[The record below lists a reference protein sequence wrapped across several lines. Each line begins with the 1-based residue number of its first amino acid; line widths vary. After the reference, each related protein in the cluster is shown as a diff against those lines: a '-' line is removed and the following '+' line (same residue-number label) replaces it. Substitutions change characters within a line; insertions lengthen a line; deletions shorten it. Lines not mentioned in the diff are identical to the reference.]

1 MARTGHNTFLTA
13 GLFLLD
19 TPGALLGRD
28 VHLGIAARRGSIDS
42 GHNSFSVAAQNRPL
56 GIAKNDDGDFPSR
69 QVLLIAKV
77 FVRSQQ
83 QFKTCSLGC
92 IEEIAVDKPFPAA
105 FKSFHYDM
113 TFKGISQRCC
123 VL

>member
-1 MARTGHNTFLTA
+1 MTKLRRFFLLWQSWPRKRKRHGAALELSRARQMARTGHNTFLTA

-19 TPGALLGRD
+19 TPGALMGRD

-56 GIAKNDDGDFPSR
+56 GIAKNDDSDFPSR

-77 FVRSQQ
+77 LVRSQQ
-83 QFKTCSLGC
+83 
-92 IEEIAVDKPFPAA
+92 
-105 FKSFHYDM
+105 
-113 TFKGISQRCC
+113 
-123 VL
+123 